1 MSAYPKYYGK
11 RSLQA
16 LLLIDSLTIC
26 SPTLIGAFPLFRPD
40 FVNLCIRDGFLCCEC
55 VSCWTLGNDRC
66 QLAYLIKHNPIKN
79 HHNLTSLPPWW
90 CSKSFTKEMR
100 LILPIIEDPMK
111 RSESIVW
118 ECNLEFGWDT
128 PF

>member
-26 SPTLIGAFPLFRPD
+26 SPTLIGAFPLFNPD
-40 FVNLCIRDGFLCCEC
+40 FVNLCIRDGFLCC
-55 VSCWTLGNDRC
+55 RMY
-66 QLAYLIKHNPIKN
+66 QLLSLEHIRDPKAYLIKHDPIQD

-90 CSKSFTKEMR
+90 CSKSLTKEMR
-100 LILPIIEDPMK
+100 LILPIVEDPMK

-118 ECNLEFGWDT
+118 ECDFELGRDT
-128 PF
+128 PL